1 MTEYW
6 QWQLWHRESAFG
18 EHEYDQERD
27 VQAHAST
34 MHCPVQYATA
44 VAPSTLLMNQH
55 YCPQAL
61 ADARSHTPPWVSTT
75 QAQARTH
82 YRTLPQVKPVSS
94 LDTTPPISSH
104 HREALAPV
112 KNDPT
117 PTRHSSAFSS
127 GATGESDEVMLTM
140 DKRRCTRPMQPVDAL
155 TPLSECA
162 VAARPS
168 TPPLNQRE
176 GYRIRTFSPTSHLVA
191 PASSSTSLPPTHSL
205 DTTPQDF
212 LNASAL
218 SSPGRYPVA
227 MQRSC
232 SESQPSAGEAP
243 VSRPYSPSVLSS
255 PIQTVRNA
263 SERGRLLAQRSKTS
277 LNRLLNTVIDNAAA
291 LTAESISRH
300 NLASGEKH
308 CRPATPPTRFL
319 RRPSPK
325 PRQSSKAKFFVADE
339 EDSDDEESE
348 AEDFLVQPTIGRDPR
363 HDNEDRL
370 DHSQYKA
377 DDPLAGKNRSAP
389 ASHRLLPPPSIAP
402 PTTAKDSPGTL
413 RRQSLLSDLLMAE
426 KLSAAQRLPASSTA
440 NHDLVGCPAGHPV
453 SDSSSGYHSAS
464 NSDGESSHQGT
475 YSKQHAYPSS
485 LSAAQQSPQSNLRQP
500 HQSREHPYSQQRYQR
515 HDFPLVKASL
525 GHGREPRPPLIR
537 TRKSM
542 FKNLDELAA
551 LTSTPTAEAEEDMV
565 RSSMLSSSSSSA
577 SSSGFTAKSPSTVSS
592 DHPLVDDPVAPSIAR
607 PNPSNALHQTH
618 AHAVNSNG
626 CCSHPTT
633 ATTTTCA
640 TASATSKT
648 AHVSS
653 AATMAT
659 AATGGNVPSG
669 WARAHVPMQIHS
681 VYGLLTSSVQ
691 RALSTV
697 STAS

>member
-1 MTEYW
+1 ME
-6 QWQLWHRESAFG
+6 
-18 EHEYDQERD
+18 
-27 VQAHAST
+27 
-34 MHCPVQYATA
+34 
-44 VAPSTLLMNQH
+44 
-55 YCPQAL
+55 
-61 ADARSHTPPWVSTT
+61 
-75 QAQARTH
+75 
-82 YRTLPQVKPVSS
+82 
-94 LDTTPPISSH
+94 
-104 HREALAPV
+104 
-112 KNDPT
+112 NDLT
-117 PTRHSSAFSS
+117 PTKHCSAFSS
-127 GATGESDEVMLTM
+127 GATGLRRESDEVMLTV
-140 DKRRCTRPMQPVDAL
+140 DKRRWTRPMQPVEAL
-155 TPLSECA
+155 TPHWEST
-162 VAARPS
+162 VVARPP
-168 TPPLNQRE
+168 TPLLNQRE
-176 GYRIRTFSPTSHLVA
+176 GYRIRTFSPTNHIIA
-191 PASSSTSLPPTHSL
+191 PPSSSTSLPPTHSL
-205 DTTPQDF
+205 DTPPQDP
-212 LNASAL
+212 LSTSTL
-218 SSPGRYPVA
+218 SSPGRYPMA

-308 CRPATPPTRFL
+308 CRPTTPPTRCL

-325 PRQSSKAKFFVADE
+325 PRQSSKAKFFVADD

-348 AEDFLVQPTIGRDPR
+348 AEDSLVQPILVADAQ
-363 HDNEDRL
+363 HDTEDCQ
-370 DHSQYKA
+370 DHSHYKGNG
-377 DDPLAGKNRSAP
+377 LSAGKNRSAP
-389 ASHRLLPPPSIAP
+389 PPHRSLPPPSMAP
-402 PTTAKDSPGTL
+402 HTTATDSPGTL

-426 KLSAAQRLPASSTA
+426 KLSAAQRPPASSAA
-440 NHDLVGCPAGHPV
+440 NHDMVGCPAGQPV
-453 SDSSSGYHSAS
+453 LDPSSGYHSAS
-464 NSDGESSHQGT
+464 NSDGESSNPGT
-475 YSKQHAYPSS
+475 YSKQHAYPSA

-500 HQSREHPYSQQRYQR
+500 HQYREHPYSQQRYQR
-515 HDFPLVKASL
+515 HDLPMVKASL

-551 LTSTPTAEAEEDMV
+551 LASTPPAAADEDMV
-565 RSSMLSSSSSSA
+565 KSSMLSTSAISSSSTGS
-577 SSSGFTAKSPSTVSS
+577 TAKSLSVVSS
-592 DHPLVDDPVAPSIAR
+592 DPPLADGPVGPSIAR
-607 PNPSNALHQTH
+607 PAPSNVLN
-618 AHAVNSNG
+618 AHAVLSSSSAAATVHSNG

-633 ATTTTCA
+633 ATTTACA
-640 TASATSKT
+640 TASATST
-648 AHVSS
+648 MAHVSS

-669 WARAHVPMQIHS
+669 WARAHMPTQFHS